1 MSANCSDIVIPPP
14 YTYVNSKGKNL
25 RNRKGKICAAAVKK
39 KCAAAKKAVAHH
51 KTILIRYSVTI
62 PYYTS
67 LAPQLGQKLAPVV
80 GDPQLGQKFG
90 TAPPSAAGAAP

>member
-25 RNRKGKICAAAVKK
+25 CSRSKEKMRGR
-39 KCAAAKKAVAHH
+39 KKAVAHH
-51 KTILIRYSVTI
+51 KTILIRYSVTL